1 MKKLF
6 LFFALVISQ
15 LAMAQVQ
22 EGIIDYEFKVNMHKG
37 LGKDQEH
44 MKSMIPEFRTSKN
57 RLYFTPTESFYTNID
72 EDPEDVN
79 ANMGGANV
87 QMRFTRPQMDLYR
100 NFEASTFV
108 TLTDFAG
115 KKFRIEDSLKTNP
128 WKFVDETKKVA
139 GYDCKKATFYNE
151 EAKQEV
157 VAWYTEA
164 LVSPAGPQG
173 FWGLPGLILQVDLN
187 EGATM
192 ITASKIELKKLTNEI
207 KVPNGGKKVNNKEF
221 KKIRD
226 DYMKE
231 MGIQPGSAGPRIMIR
246 NGGE

>member
-6 LFFALVISQ
+6 LFISFAISQ
-15 LAMAQVQ
+15 LAMAQTQ
-22 EGIIDYEFKVNMHKG
+22 EGIIDYEFKINMHKG
-37 LGKDQEH
+37 LGKDQEN

-57 RLYFTPTESFYTNID
+57 RLFFSPTESFYTNID

-79 ANMGGANV
+79 TSIGGGNV
-87 QMRFTRPQMDLYR
+87 QMRFTRPQFDLYR
-100 NFEASTFV
+100 NFNESRFV

-128 WKFVDETKKVA
+128 WKFADESKKVLD
-139 GYDCKKATFYNE
+139 YECKKATFFNE
-151 EAKQEV
+151 ETKQEV

-173 FWGLPGLILQVDLN
+173 FWGLPGTILEVNLN
-187 EGATM
+187 DGSTL
-192 ITASKIELKKLTNEI
+192 ITAKKIELKKLTNEI
-207 KVPNGGKKVNNKEF
+207 KTPSGGKKVTNKEF

-231 MGIQPGSAGPRIMIR
+231 MGIQGGNGAGPRIFIR
-246 NGGE
+246 NN

>member
-6 LFFALVISQ
+6 LFITLAISQ
-15 LAMAQVQ
+15 LAMAQTQ
-22 EGIIDYEFKVNMHKG
+22 EGVIDYEFKVNMHKG
-37 LGKDQEH
+37 LGKDQEN

-72 EDPEDVN
+72 AEPEDVN
-79 ANMGGANV
+79 TAMGGANV
-87 QMRFTRPQMDLYR
+87 QMRFTRPQFDLYR
-100 NFEASTFV
+100 NFDAAKFV

-128 WKFVDETKKVA
+128 WKFVDETKKIA
-139 GYDCKKATFYNE
+139 GYDCKKASFYNE
-151 EAKQEV
+151 EMKQDV
-157 VAWYTEA
+157 VAWYTES
-164 LVSPAGPQG
+164 LVSPTGPQS
-173 FWGLPGLILQVDLN
+173 FWGLPGTILQVDLN
-187 EGATM
+187 DGATM

-207 KVPNGGKKVNNKEF
+207 KAPSGGKKVTAKEF

-231 MGIQPGSAGPRIMIR
+231 MGEQGGAGPRIMIR
-246 NGGE
+246 NGG

>member
-6 LFFALVISQ
+6 LFIALVISQ
-15 LAMAQVQ
+15 LAIAQVQ
-22 EGIIDYEFKVNMHKG
+22 EGIIEYEFKVNMHKG
-37 LGKDQEH
+37 LGKDQEN

-57 RLYFTPTESFYTNID
+57 RLYFTPTESFYTNIE

-79 ANMGGANV
+79 TTAGGANV
-87 QMRFTRPQMDLYR
+87 QMRFTRPQLDLYR
-100 NFEASTFV
+100 NFETSKFV

-115 KKFRIEDSLKTNP
+115 KKFRIEDSLTTNP
-128 WKFVDETKKVA
+128 WKFVDETRKIA

-151 EAKQEV
+151 DAKQEV

-164 LVSPAGPQG
+164 LISPAGPQN
-173 FWGLPGLILQVDLN
+173 FYGLPGLILQADLN
-187 EGATM
+187 DGTTM

-207 KVPNGGKKVNNKEF
+207 KVPSGGKKVSAKEF

-231 MGIQPGSAGPRIMIR
+231 MGIQGGSGPRIMIR
-246 NGGE
+246 TN

>member
-6 LFFALVISQ
+6 LFISLAISQ
-15 LAMAQVQ
+15 LAMAQTQ
-22 EGIIDYEFKVNMHKG
+22 EGVIDYEFKVNMHKG
-37 LGKDQEH
+37 LGKDQEQ

-57 RLYFTPTESFYTNID
+57 RLFFTPSESFYTNIE

-79 ANMGGANV
+79 SSVGGANV
-87 QMRFTRPQMDLYR
+87 QMRFTRPQFDLYR
-100 NFEASTFV
+100 NFDAAKFV

-115 KKFRIEDSLKTNP
+115 KKFRVEDSLKTNP
-128 WKFVDETKKVA
+128 WKFVDETKKVLN
-139 GYDCKKATFYNE
+139 YDCKKATFYNE

-164 LVSPAGPQG
+164 LISPAGPQS
-173 FWGLPGLILQVDLN
+173 FYGLPGTILEVNLN
-187 EGATM
+187 DGATT
-192 ITASKIELKKLTNEI
+192 ITAAKIELKKLTNEI
-207 KVPNGGKKVNNKEF
+207 KVPTGGKKVTNKEF

-231 MGIQPGSAGPRIMIR
+231 MGIQGGGQGTRIIIR
-246 NGGE
+246 NE